1 MSWLILFL
9 AGILEIGWAVGLKY
23 TDGFRLPL
31 PTALTVMAMVAS
43 VFLLGLAMRTL
54 PLGTAYAIWTGI
66 GTIGTVILGIY
77 LFNEPANLIR
87 LSCIALIVMGIAG
100 LKLSQTHTSAQAQHT
115 YEASIQL
122 PEKGSVP
129 PAAMAGQ
136 TG

>member
-31 PTALTVMAMVAS
+31 PTALTVLAMIAS
-43 VFLLGLAMRTL
+43 IALLGLAMRSL

-66 GTIGTVILGIY
+66 GTVGTVILGIY

-87 LSCIALIVMGIAG
+87 LGCIAMIVLGIAG
-100 LKLSQTHTSAQAQHT
+100 LKLSQTQFSAQAQHT
-115 YEASIQL
+115 YVSSSQSL
-122 PEKGSVP
+122 EKGSTP
-129 PAAMAGQ
+129 PAVKAGQ